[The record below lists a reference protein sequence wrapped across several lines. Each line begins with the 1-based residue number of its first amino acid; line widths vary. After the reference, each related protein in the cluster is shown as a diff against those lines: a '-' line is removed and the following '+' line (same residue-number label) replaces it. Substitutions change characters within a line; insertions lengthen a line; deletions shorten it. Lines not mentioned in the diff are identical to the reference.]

1 MIADLLERLRA
12 LLLRNR
18 VEAEMDDEMRFHIER
33 DTDER
38 IRRGV
43 DPARARRE
51 ALIAFGGV
59 ERRKEEVRD
68 ARGVAALENAGA
80 DLRHAARALRG
91 NPIFATTAV
100 LVLALGVGATAAVY
114 GVAHAVLLAELPY
127 PEPHRIVRVYQKYSE
142 TTLFGLS
149 VVDVQAIAE
158 QQRSFESV
166 GAMRPGEAAIA
177 VPGRVAPE
185 RRGIGSTTAG
195 MFKVLG

>member
-51 ALIAFGGV
+51 ALIAFGGI

-68 ARGVAALENAGA
+68 ARGVSALENAGA
-80 DLRHAARALRG
+80 DLRHAARALLR
-91 NPIFATTAV
+91 NPIFAATAV
-100 LVLALGVGATAAVY
+100 FVLALGVGATAAVY
-114 GVAHAVLLAELPY
+114 GVAHAVLLADLPY
-127 PEPHRIVRVYQKYSE
+127 PESQRIVRIYQKYSE
-142 TTLFGLS
+142 TTMFGLS
-149 VVDVQAIAE
+149 VVDVQAIAA

-177 VPGRVAPE
+177 TAAHPTPELRGGGR
-185 RRGIGSTTAG
+185 TTAR
-195 MFKVLG
+195 MF